1 MKKTNFA
8 KITSEIVYT
17 GEFFKIRKDRYKN
30 NNVLI
35 EKDFIEATEGVL
47 ILPIDKNDNIILI
60 KQFRPN
66 IGTIYEVP
74 AGAIKRDET
83 PLQAAKRE
91 LKEEA
96 GFIAKKW
103 KLVSKHLNSVYEIGF
118 NYYFIASE
126 ITETKN
132 NPDSDETI
140 DSIIKV
146 SPEKALQMIQNNQI
160 PCLRSK
166 GIIWNYLVYKNI
178 TLDMEK

>member
-1 MKKTNFA
+1 MKKANFT
-8 KITSEIVYT
+8 KINSEIVYA

-30 NNVLI
+30 NDVLI
-35 EKDFIEATEGVL
+35 EKDFIETTEGVL
-47 ILPIDKNDNIILI
+47 ILPVDKNNKIILI

-74 AGAIKRDET
+74 AGAIKKNEA

-126 ITETKN
+126 LTETKTS
-132 NPDSDETI
+132 PDSDENI
-140 DSIIKV
+140 DNIIKV
-146 SPEKALQMIQNNQI
+146 SPKKALQMIKNNQI
-160 PCLRSK
+160 PCLKSK
-166 GIIWNYLVYKNI
+166 GIIWNYLVHKR
-178 TLDMEK
+178 